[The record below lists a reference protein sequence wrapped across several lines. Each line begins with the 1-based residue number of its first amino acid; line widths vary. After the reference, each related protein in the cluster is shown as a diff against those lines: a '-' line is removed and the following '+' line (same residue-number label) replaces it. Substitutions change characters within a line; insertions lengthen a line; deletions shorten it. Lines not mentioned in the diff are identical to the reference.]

1 MQPAQQRKPENSQ
14 RRLRN
19 NIQRA
24 GLYRSCDTILV
35 ANLGSDHESNR
46 FFIPKR
52 NFESLL
58 DQSQRGVADVFET

>member
-1 MQPAQQRKPENSQ
+1 MQPAQQRKPEKRVSAFP
-14 RRLRN
+14 RT
-19 NIQRA
+19 IHRA
-24 GLYRSCDTILV
+24 GLYRGCDTILV